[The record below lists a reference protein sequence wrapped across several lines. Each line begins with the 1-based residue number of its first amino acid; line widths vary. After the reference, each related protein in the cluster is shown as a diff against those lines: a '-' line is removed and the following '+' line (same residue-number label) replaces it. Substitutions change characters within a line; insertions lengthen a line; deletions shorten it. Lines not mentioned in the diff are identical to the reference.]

1 MLYDAYQLRDDLL
14 APWRALAEVGAQ
26 TMRSLPAP
34 FAESPFVRLA
44 LAGAEMIPFTT
55 LRHERP
61 VFAIDSVTIDGEEV
75 AVSEHAVV
83 TTPFATLLHFAK
95 QTDVAMPRVLVVA
108 PLSGHYATLL
118 RATVRTMLPDHD
130 VYLTDWH
137 NARDVAVEHGPF
149 GLDDYI
155 AHLIDFQR
163 HLGAGAHLMAVCQPC
178 PPALVATA
186 LLAADDD
193 PATPLSL
200 TLMAGPVDSRVNANA
215 VNIYSDKHPLE
226 WFERNVLFPVPGRYA
241 GAGRLVYPG
250 FLQATAFIA
259 MNEERHRD
267 AFEHLFLDIASGE
280 DARAARTKAFYEE
293 YLCVLDM
300 DAAYFLDTVERVFQR
315 HDLALGRFEWR
326 GRLVDPAAIT
336 DVTLLT
342 VEGAQDDITGSGQ
355 THAAHGLCPGI
366 PANRHHSH
374 VQADVGHYGVF
385 SGSHWE
391 REVYPIIREVIRE
404 ADAAAAVVR

>member
-1 MLYDAYQLRDDLL
+1 
-14 APWRALAEVGAQ
+14 
-26 TMRSLPAP
+26 
-34 FAESPFVRLA
+34 
-44 LAGAEMIPFTT
+44 
-55 LRHERP
+55 
-61 VFAIDSVTIDGEEV
+61 
-75 AVSEHAVV
+75 
-83 TTPFATLLHFAK
+83 
-95 QTDVAMPRVLVVA
+95 
-108 PLSGHYATLL
+108 
-118 RATVRTMLPDHD
+118 

-137 NARDVAVEHGPF
+137 NARDVPLEHGPF

-155 AHLIDFQR
+155 AHLLDFQR
-163 HLGAGAHLMAVCQPC
+163 HLGPGAHLVAVCQPC

-186 LLAADDD
+186 LMAADGD

-215 VNIYSDKHPLE
+215 VNIYSDSHPLE
-226 WFERNVLFPVPGRYA
+226 WFERNVLFPVPDRYP

-250 FLQATAFIA
+250 FLQAMAFIA
-259 MNEERHRD
+259 MNEDRHRD
-267 AFEHLFLDIASGE
+267 AFEHLFLDIATGE

-326 GRLVDPAAIT
+326 GRHVDLAAIS

-342 VEGAQDDITGSGQ
+342 VEGEQDDITANGQ
-355 THAAHGLCPGI
+355 TQAAHALCPGI
-366 PANRHHSH
+366 PAERHHSR
-374 VQADVGHYGVF
+374 VQAGVGHYGVF

-404 ADAAAAVVR
+404 ADAAAAAVR

>member
-1 MLYDAYQLRDDLL
+1 
-14 APWRALAEVGAQ
+14 
-26 TMRSLPAP
+26 
-34 FAESPFVRLA
+34 
-44 LAGAEMIPFTT
+44 
-55 LRHERP
+55 
-61 VFAIDSVTIDGEEV
+61 
-75 AVSEHAVV
+75 
-83 TTPFATLLHFAK
+83 
-95 QTDVAMPRVLVVA
+95 
-108 PLSGHYATLL
+108 
-118 RATVRTMLPDHD
+118 
-130 VYLTDWH
+130 
-137 NARDVAVEHGPF
+137 
-149 GLDDYI
+149 
-155 AHLIDFQR
+155 
-163 HLGAGAHLMAVCQPC
+163 
-178 PPALVATA
+178 
-186 LLAADDD
+186 
-193 PATPLSL
+193 
-200 TLMAGPVDSRVNANA
+200 